1 MNTTEYEILFLIG
14 DSKKADI
21 QAIRS
26 AVEEAISASGGS
38 VMPGEFIDERRMEYA
53 IAGERR
59 GTYIAQRFTVSDES
73 EADAPGRITKTLSLN
88 KGVLRFLIVRSEG
101 LPTLE
106 ESQDRVRHISD
117 TRRRVSGRY
126 QSGGNRSRPVVSAPT
141 PISQPEELSKP
152 ALSDTEIDKKL
163 GEVLDI

>member
-1 MNTTEYEILFLIG
+1 MTEYEILFLVG
-14 DSKKADI
+14 DSKKADMT
-21 QAIRS
+21 AIRS

-38 VMPGEFIDERRMEYA
+38 VVPGEFVDERRMEYA

-59 GTYIAQRFTVSDES
+59 GTYIARRFTVPDES
-73 EADAPGRITKTLSLN
+73 ETDVPGRITKVLSLN
-88 KGVLRFLIVRSEG
+88 KNILRFLIVRAGG

-106 ESQDRVRHISD
+106 ESQDRVRHIPD
-117 TRRRVSGRY
+117 MRRRAPGRY
-126 QSGGNRSRPVVSAPT
+126 QSGSNRPRPATPAPVPAPASEVS
-141 PISQPEELSKP
+141 SKP